1 MSEQVSKIPTVFDS
15 DEQQIGEIYATALLG
30 AVAKDKI
37 DQVVDEFE
45 SFVSGVLDKHPAL
58 DVAIANPKL
67 SVESKNEMLDRI
79 FKGKMDNT
87 LLTFLKVLG
96 RRQRLGSLRA
106 IQKAASRLAD
116 ETAGRVRAVVTVSD
130 QLSAD
135 AQRTL
140 TEKLSAIFKKEVRIA
155 VKVDQNILGGLVVR
169 IGDTVFD
176 GSVDGQLKSLHK
188 LVSQRAENAVRS
200 IASSAGATS

>member
-58 DVAIANPKL
+58 DAAIANPKL

-116 ETAGRVRAVVTVSD
+116 DAAGRVRAVVTVSD

-140 TEKLSAIFKKEVRIA
+140 TEKLSGIFKKEVRIA
-155 VKVDQNILGGLVVR
+155 VKVDPNILGGLVIR

>member
-45 SFVSGVLDKHPAL
+45 SFVSGILDKHPAL

-155 VKVDQNILGGLVVR
+155 VKVDPNILGGLVVR

>member
-155 VKVDQNILGGLVVR
+155 VKVDPNILGGLVVR

-188 LVSQRAENAVRS
+188 LVSQRAENTVRS

>member
-37 DQVVDEFE
+37 DQVVEEFD

-58 DVAIANPKL
+58 DAAIANPKL
-67 SVESKNEMLDRI
+67 SVENKNDMLDRI

-116 ETAGRVRAVVTVSD
+116 DMAGRARAVVTVSD

-140 TEKLSAIFKKEVRIA
+140 TDKLSAIFKKEVRIT
-155 VKVDQNILGGLVVR
+155 VNVDPNILGGLVVR

-176 GSVDGQLKSLHK
+176 GSVDGQLRSLHK
-188 LVSQRAENAVRS
+188 QVSQRAENAVRS
-200 IASSAGATS
+200 IASSSGATS

>member
-37 DQVVDEFE
+37 DQVVEEFD

-58 DVAIANPKL
+58 DAAIANPKL
-67 SVESKNEMLDRI
+67 SVENKSDMLDRI

-116 ETAGRVRAVVTVSD
+116 DMAGRARAVVTVSD

-140 TEKLSAIFKKEVRIA
+140 TDKLSAIFKKEVRIA
-155 VKVDQNILGGLVVR
+155 VNVDPNILGGLVVR

-176 GSVDGQLKSLHK
+176 GSVDGQLRSLHK
-188 LVSQRAENAVRS
+188 QVSQRAENAVRS
-200 IASSAGATS
+200 IASSSGATS

>member
-37 DQVVDEFE
+37 DQVVEEFE
-45 SFVSGVLDKHPAL
+45 SFVVGVLDKYPAL
-58 DVAIANPKL
+58 DAAIANPKL

-96 RRQRLGSLRA
+96 RRQRLGSLRS
-106 IQKAASRLAD
+106 IQKAASQLAD
-116 ETAGRVRAVVTVSD
+116 DMAGRVRAVVTVSD
-130 QLSAD
+130 RLSAD
-135 AQRTL
+135 AERSL
-140 TEKLSAIFKKEVRIA
+140 TEKLGAILKKENRRA
-155 VKVDQNILGGLVVR
+155 
-169 IGDTVFD
+169 
-176 GSVDGQLKSLHK
+176 LHWH
-188 LVSQRAENAVRS
+188 
-200 IASSAGATS
+200 

>member
-30 AVAKDKI
+30 AVTKDKI

-155 VKVDQNILGGLVVR
+155 VKVDPNILGGLVVR

>member
-155 VKVDQNILGGLVVR
+155 VKVDPNILGGLVVR

-188 LVSQRAENAVRS
+188 LVSQRAENSVRS
-200 IASSAGATS
+200 ISSSADATS

>member
-45 SFVSGVLDKHPAL
+45 SFVSGVLDKHSAL
-58 DVAIANPKL
+58 DAAIANPKL

-116 ETAGRVRAVVTVSD
+116 DTAGRVRAVVTVSD

-155 VKVDQNILGGLVVR
+155 VKVDPNILGGLVVR